1 VWVFV
6 NGMLVVDLGGKHNAK
21 EGQVKLD
28 DVAKEA
34 QLCIGEAYELR
45 MFRTSLSFALVLCP
59 LPFIYMYRF
68 CRLYTCTAA
77 APLFLFLYSLY
88 I

>member
-1 VWVFV
+1 
-6 NGMLVVDLGGKHNAK
+6 MLVVDLGGKHNAK

-59 LPFIYMYRF
+59 LPFIYMYR
-68 CRLYTCTAA
+68 RR
-77 APLFLFLYSLY
+77 APLPLPL
-88 I
+88 